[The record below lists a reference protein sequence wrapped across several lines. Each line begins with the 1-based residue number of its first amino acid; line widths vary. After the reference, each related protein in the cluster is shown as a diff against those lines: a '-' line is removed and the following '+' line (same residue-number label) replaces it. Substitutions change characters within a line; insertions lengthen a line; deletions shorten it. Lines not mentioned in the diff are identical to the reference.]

1 MLKLYIFT
9 YHCYKLE
16 CLLLKLFILQYLQ
29 YYLRI
34 VTYLHWSL
42 RHIYYVSGTLTSYY
56 VTTFTI
62 NLKLVTSNLTIW
74 LVSKNP
80 WFVHHS
86 NHVDLDCTIEN
97 DLFYLNNRLPQ
108 GRHHYLPDLIP
119 FWNLP
124 HRKFYQCPLF
134 GTAPRRTHLK
144 LDSDLESSLVD
155 LNQIVNNIHIS
166 AVRIAPHHFL
176 NKKIIFVDA
185 YPGGQPIQ
193 EKLLKFRFWAHLIQF
208 SLLIPNLISKNQRMH
223 LNPL

>member
-1 MLKLYIFT
+1 MLHTYID
-9 YHCYKLE
+9 H
-16 CLLLKLFILQYLQ
+16 
-29 YYLRI
+29 
-34 VTYLHWSL
+34 
-42 RHIYYVSGTLTSYY
+42 YVISITFSGTLTSYY

-62 NLKLVTSNLTIW
+62 NVKLVTSNLTIW

-108 GRHHYLPDLIP
+108 GSHHYLPDLIP

-134 GTAPRRTHLK
+134 GTAPHRTHLK
-144 LDSDLESSLVD
+144 LDFDLESSLVD

-176 NKKIIFVDA
+176 NKEFIFMNVYLENCFEIKILGSSDSVFA
-185 YPGGQPIQ
+185 PGFEYGF
-193 EKLLKFRFWAHLIQF
+193 KK
-208 SLLIPNLISKNQRMH
+208 
-223 LNPL
+223 

>member
-1 MLKLYIFT
+1 MSSFETFLYYSTYSTIYVLLHTYIDHYVISFT
-9 YHCYKLE
+9 
-16 CLLLKLFILQYLQ
+16 F
-29 YYLRI
+29 
-34 VTYLHWSL
+34 
-42 RHIYYVSGTLTSYY
+42 SGTLTSYY

-62 NLKLVTSNLTIW
+62 DVKLVTSNLTIW

-108 GRHHYLPDLIP
+108 GSHHYLPDLIP

-134 GTAPRRTHLK
+134 GTAPHRTHLK

-166 AVRIAPHHFL
+166 AVRIAPHRFL
-176 NKKIIFVDA
+176 NKSIIGPEGLNTKKYFRHSNVKR
-185 YPGGQPIQ
+185 Y
-193 EKLLKFRFWAHLIQF
+193 KLALYLYF
-208 SLLIPNLISKNQRMH
+208 
-223 LNPL
+223 